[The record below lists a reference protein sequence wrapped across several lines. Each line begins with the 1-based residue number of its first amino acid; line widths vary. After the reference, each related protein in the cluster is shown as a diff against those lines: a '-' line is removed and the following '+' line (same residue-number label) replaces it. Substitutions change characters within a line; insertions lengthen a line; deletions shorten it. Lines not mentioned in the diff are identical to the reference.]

1 MAEWTYLT
9 NELPGDAGSLRSA
22 VKYVLGRAM
31 LDMQCCLP
39 ARIVSYDRELNVA
52 TVQPLIMYTSVEGK
66 TTSRTQLSGIPILSL
81 GGGGFH
87 ISFPIKTGDLLW
99 IVASDRDIT
108 SYMESLDEQPA
119 PLSRCHSFSDCWGI
133 PDVMRKY
140 TIKAEEQE
148 AMVIQSTDAATRIA
162 VFDDHIVV
170 TAPSNILFDTPLST
184 FTGNVHILGETT
196 IEQTTVVNA
205 NTTINGN
212 TSINGG
218 FQQVGGAGSGAATFG
233 GAVTAVGEITSGSV
247 TLTGHVHVSN
257 GTGQDTSKGRG

>member
-1 MAEWTYLT
+1 
-9 NELPGDAGSLRSA
+9 
-22 VKYVLGRAM
+22 M

-39 ARIVSYDRELNVA
+39 ARIVSYDRDLNVA

-87 ISFPIKTGDLLW
+87 ISFPIKPGDLLW
-99 IVASDRDIT
+99 IVASDRDIS

-140 TIKAEEQE
+140 TINAGEKE
-148 AMVIQSTDAATRIA
+148 AMVIQSTNAATRIA
-162 VFDDHIVV
+162 VFDDKVVV
-170 TAPSNILFDTPLST
+170 TAPVSVLFDTPLST
-184 FTGNVHILGETT
+184 FTGKVHILGETT
-196 IEQTTVVNA
+196 IEKDTVINA
-205 NTTINGN
+205 NTA
-212 TSINGG
+212 INGG
-218 FQQVGGAGSGAATFG
+218 FVQTPGAGAGPATFG
-233 GAVTAVGEITSGSV
+233 GAVKAIGQITSGTV
-247 TLTGHVHVSN
+247 TLTDHVHTSN